1 MSPESLRP
9 FERQF
14 RRAGRAGSGPRML
27 AEETPVALSFNGVT
41 QAVMMATPTDLEDFA
56 VGFSLNEGIV
66 DTPAD
71 IERIEAVEAEGG
83 TDLQIRVTEEVGA
96 RLAKRRR
103 AMAGPVGCGLC
114 GVESIEEAVKPRAA
128 VDGDLRLPANAIAG
142 AIAEL
147 SKVQVMNAETRA
159 VHAAGFWTSETGLLF
174 AREDVGRHNAL
185 DKLAGALAG
194 AGIDGGQGV
203 VLLTSRVS
211 IEMIQKTATIGA
223 SIVLAI
229 SAPTALA
236 VRTAEKANIT
246 LVAVVR
252 GEDHEIFT
260 HPQRI
265 TNGEIADVA

>member
-1 MSPESLRP
+1 MPMRSLRP

-14 RRAGRAGSGPRML
+14 RRAGRAGHGPRML
-27 AEETPVALSFNGVT
+27 AEETPVALSYNGVT
-41 QAVMMATPTDLEDFA
+41 HAVMMATPSDLQDFA

-66 DTPAD
+66 GSLAD
-71 IERIEAVEAEGG
+71 FETIEAVEVEDGI
-83 TDLQIRVTEEVGA
+83 DLQIRVTDEVGE

-128 VDGDLRLPANAIAG
+128 VSSEFAISAADIAG
-142 AIAEL
+142 AMTQL
-147 SKVQVMNAETRA
+147 TKVQAMNSETGA
-159 VHAAGFWTSETGLLF
+159 VHAAGFWTPEDGLSV

-185 DKLAGALAG
+185 DKLSGALARGGVDG
-194 AGIDGGQGV
+194 AQGA

-211 IEMIQKTATIGA
+211 VEMVQKTAAIG
-223 SIVLAI
+223 SPIILAV

-236 VRTAEKANIT
+236 VRTAEKADIT

-260 HPQRI
+260 HPRRI

>member
-1 MSPESLRP
+1 MSPRSLRP

-14 RRAGRAGSGPRML
+14 RRAGRAGHGPRML
-27 AEETPVALSFNGVT
+27 AEETPVALTFNGVT
-41 QAVMMATPTDLEDFA
+41 QAVMMATPSDLEDFA

-71 IERIEAVEAEGG
+71 IEQIEAVEAEDGV
-83 TDLQIRVTEEVGA
+83 DLQIRVTEEVGE

-114 GVESIEEAVKPRAA
+114 GVESIEEAVKPRGA
-128 VDGDLRLPANAIAG
+128 VDSDFALPADAIAD
-142 AIAEL
+142 AMTEL
-147 SKVQVMNAETRA
+147 TKLQVMNAETGA
-159 VHAAGFWTSETGLLF
+159 VHAAGFWSPDKGLLF

-185 DKLAGALAG
+185 DKLAGALAR
-194 AGIDGGQGV
+194 AGIDGGQGA

-211 IEMIQKTATIGA
+211 VEMIQKTATIG
-223 SIVLAI
+223 SPIVLAI

-236 VRTAEKANIT
+236 VRTAEKANVT

-260 HPQRI
+260 HPRRI

>member
-1 MSPESLRP
+1 MPIRSLRS

-27 AEETPVALSFNGVT
+27 AEETPVALSYNGVT
-41 QAVMMATPTDLEDFA
+41 QAVMMATPSDLEDFA
-56 VGFSLNEGIV
+56 VGFSLNEEIV
-66 DTPAD
+66 ATPAD
-71 IERIEAVEAEGG
+71 IETIEAVESDDGI
-83 TDLQIRVTEEVGA
+83 DLQIRVTEEIGE

-114 GVESIEEAVKPRAA
+114 GVESIEEAVKPRGVVTSDFTLAA
-128 VDGDLRLPANAIAG
+128 ADIAG
-142 AIAEL
+142 AMAAL
-147 SKVQVMNAETRA
+147 TKVQAMNAETGA
-159 VHAAGFWTSETGLLF
+159 VHAAGFWSPRTGLAV

-185 DKLAGALAG
+185 DKLAGALARN
-194 AGIDGGQGV
+194 GIDGGQGA

-211 IEMIQKTATIGA
+211 VEMIQKTVAIG
-223 SIVLAI
+223 SPIVLAI

-236 VRTAEKANIT
+236 VRTAEQSNVT
-246 LVAVVR
+246 LVAIVR

-260 HPQRI
+260 HPSRI

>member
-1 MSPESLRP
+1 MSPKSLRP
-9 FERQF
+9 IERQF

-41 QAVMMATPTDLEDFA
+41 QAVMMATPSDLEDFA

-66 DTPAD
+66 STPAD
-71 IERIEAVEAEGG
+71 IEAIEPVMVEDGV
-83 TDLQIRVTEEVGA
+83 DLQIRVTDEVGE
-96 RLAKRRR
+96 RLARRRR

-128 VDGDLRLPANAIAG
+128 VDGDFTLPTGEIAK
-142 AIAEL
+142 AMAEL
-147 SKVQVMNAETRA
+147 TKVQVMNAETGA
-159 VHAAGFWTSETGLLF
+159 VHAAGFWMPDKGLVF

-185 DKLAGALAG
+185 DKLAGALARAGMDGSQG
-194 AGIDGGQGV
+194 A
-203 VLLTSRVS
+203 VLVTSRVS
-211 IEMIQKTATIGA
+211 VEMVQKTATIG
-223 SIVLAI
+223 SPIVLAI

-252 GEDHEIFT
+252 DEDHEIFS
-260 HPQRI
+260 HPRRI
-265 TNGEIADVA
+265 TNGKIADVA